1 MAFPARKRVRLTA
14 PGIRALALPAG
25 KTDWI
30 YWDADLPGFGLR
42 LRAGG
47 SRMWVVQYDI
57 GRKGRRMTLGSTAV
71 LEPGKAR
78 ETAKS
83 IFAAVRLGKDPAG
96 DKEALRNAPSAI
108 TFAEEM
114 ERFLRFQQQRLKPRS
129 LLEID
134 RHLRIHGKPLHRI
147 ELAKIDRRAIATQ
160 LTGIAETSGPVAA
173 NRTRATW
180 SSFFTWAAKEG
191 LIDVNPAAY
200 TNKQAEQSRE
210 RVLRNDELRAIWQ
223 ALPEGDYGDIVRLLA
238 LTGQRREEIGSLRW
252 SEVDFDRGIIA
263 LPPSRT
269 KNSREHIVPMS
280 APVRAIL
287 EARPKFHGRDL
298 VFGIGEGGFSGWS
311 RCKERL
317 DEAAKIEAW
326 TIHDLRRTMAT
337 KMAEELG
344 QRPHIIEAAL
354 NHVGGHKSG
363 VHGIYN
369 RSQYLAEKKQALA
382 LWADHVL
389 ALVEGKE
396 SNIVSLRT
404 A

>member
-1 MAFPARKRVRLTA
+1 MTFPATKRVRLTA
-14 PGIRALALPAG
+14 PGIRGLALPAG

-30 YWDADLPGFGLR
+30 FWDADLPGFGLR

-47 SRMWVVQYDI
+47 SRKWVVQYDT
-57 GRKGRRMTLGSTAV
+57 GRKSRRMTLGSTAV
-71 LEPGKAR
+71 LDPGKAR

-83 IFAAVRLGKDPAG
+83 ILAAVRLGKDPAG
-96 DKEALRNAPSAI
+96 DIAAARNAPLAVS
-108 TFAEEM
+108 FGEEM
-114 ERFLRFQQQRLKPRS
+114 ERFLRFQQQRLKPRT
-129 LLEID
+129 LLEVD
-134 RHLRIHGKPLHRI
+134 RHLRVHGKALHGL
-147 ELAKIDRRAIATQ
+147 ELAKIDRRTIATQ
-160 LTGIAETSGPVAA
+160 LTRIAERGPVAA

-180 SSFFTWAAKEG
+180 SSFFTWCAKEG

-210 RVLRNDELRAIWQ
+210 RVLSNAELRAIWK

-252 SEVDFDRGIIA
+252 SEVDFERGIIT
-263 LPPSRT
+263 LPPVRT
-269 KNSREHIVPMS
+269 KNKREHIVPLS
-280 APVRAIL
+280 TPVRAIL
-287 EARPKFHGRDL
+287 EARPRFHGRDL

-317 DEAAKIEAW
+317 DDAAKIAAW

-344 QRPHIIEAAL
+344 QQPHIIEAVL
-354 NHVGGHKSG
+354 NHVGGHKAG

-369 RSQYLAEKKQALA
+369 RSQYLAEKRQALA
-382 LWADHVL
+382 LWADHL
-389 ALVEGKE
+389 MAIVEDRE
-396 SNIVSLRT
+396 SNVTPLRR